1 MRIEDYM
8 EIREQI
14 REIKQELRRLM
25 NGATSASMREKGL
38 DYKVNFGVELPRLKQ
53 LAASYEKNHQ
63 LAGELWKEDIRE
75 SKILAALLQP
85 LDTFYPEIADIWVD
99 DIRTMEIAEL
109 TVMNLFQHL
118 DYAPQ
123 LSFQWISSEAEFRQ
137 VCGFLL
143 IARLLTRKGDMDE
156 RSENEFLDQ
165 ALTAFLS
172 GSYNVRT
179 SVLRALMKYAAH
191 SEEHAFRLCR
201 KTDSLK
207 DSTSEQGKALYAWV
221 RNLVSE

>member
-1 MRIEDYM
+1 M
-8 EIREQI
+8 
-14 REIKQELRRLM
+14 
-25 NGATSASMREKGL
+25 
-38 DYKVNFGVELPRLKQ
+38 
-53 LAASYEKNHQ
+53 
-63 LAGELWKEDIRE
+63 
-75 SKILAALLQP
+75 
-85 LDTFYPEIADIWVD
+85 
-99 DIRTMEIAEL
+99 
-109 TVMNLFQHL
+109 MNLFQHL

-179 SVLRALMKYAAH
+179 SVLRALMKYAAY

>member
-1 MRIEDYM
+1 M
-8 EIREQI
+8 EVKEQI
-14 REIKQELRRLM
+14 REIKQQLRSLM
-25 NGATSASMREKGL
+25 NGAASASMREKGL
-38 DYKVNFGVELPRLKQ
+38 NYKVNFGVELPRLKQ
-53 LAASYEKNHQ
+53 LAAAYEKNHQ

-85 LDTFYPEIADIWVD
+85 VESFYPEIADIWVD

-118 DYAPQ
+118 EYAPQ

-137 VCGFLL
+137 VCGYLI
-143 IARLLTRKGDMDE
+143 IARLLSKKGDMDE
-156 RSENEFLDQ
+156 RTENEFLDQ
-165 ALTAFLS
+165 AVTAFLS

-179 SVLRALMKYAAH
+179 AVLRALKKYATYE
-191 SEEHAFRLCR
+191 EEHVFRLCR
-201 KTDSLK
+201 KTEDLK
-207 DSTSEQGKALYAWV
+207 DSTTEQGQALYAWI

>member
-1 MRIEDYM
+1 MM
-8 EIREQI
+8 S
-14 REIKQELRRLM
+14 
-25 NGATSASMREKGL
+25 GATSASMRERGL
-38 DYKVNFGVELPRLKQ
+38 TYKVNFGVELPRLKQ
-53 LAASYEKNHQ
+53 LAATLEKGHK

-85 LDTFYPEIADIWVD
+85 VDTFYPEIADIWVA

-123 LSFQWISSEAEFRQ
+123 LSFQWIASDDEFRQ

-143 IARLLTRKGDMDE
+143 IARLLTRKADMDE

-165 ALTAFLS
+165 GVSAFLT

-179 SVLRALMKYAAH
+179 AVLRALTKYALQEDH
-191 SEEHAFRLCR
+191 LFRLCR
-201 KTDSLK
+201 KVDDLK
-207 DSTSEQGKALYAWV
+207 EAPQEQAQALYAWV
-221 RNLVSE
+221 KSRAEEEND

>member
-1 MRIEDYM
+1 M
-8 EIREQI
+8 EVKEQI
-14 REIKQELRRLM
+14 REIKQQLRSLM
-25 NGATSASMREKGL
+25 NGAASASMREKGL
-38 DYKVNFGVELPRLKQ
+38 NYKVNFGVELPRLKQ
-53 LAASYEKNHQ
+53 LAAAYEKNHQ

-85 LDTFYPEIADIWVD
+85 VESFYPEIADIWVD

-118 DYAPQ
+118 EYAPQ

-137 VCGFLL
+137 VCGYLI
-143 IARLLTRKGDMDE
+143 IARLLSKKGDMDE
-156 RSENEFLDQ
+156 RTENEFLDQ
-165 ALTAFLS
+165 AVTAFLS

-179 SVLRALMKYAAH
+179 AVLRALKKYATY
-191 SEEHAFRLCR
+191 EEERAFRLCR
-201 KTDSLK
+201 KTEDLK
-207 DSTSEQGKALYAWV
+207 DSTTEQGQALYAWI